1 MAERRMFAKS
11 VIDSD
16 LFLDMSMTAQALY
29 FHLAMRADDDGFVNN
44 PRKIQRMI
52 GASDD
57 DCRILIAKQ
66 FIIPFDSGIVVIRH
80 WRIHNYI
87 QKDRYKPTLYEQ
99 EKAQIA
105 VLPSGEYS
113 ESAPIPQEIENSTV
127 EGMSEARKKR
137 AEAKKESSLPYS
149 FEYKIRAAFVGQ
161 KCPIC
166 GKTMSYENNLTKP
179 TIQHNVPISMGGKH
193 EIDNISVICM
203 SCNTSIQ
210 NKTVT
215 PAYNTDLV
223 KTIWE
228 RIGNGPGMDTQVRL
242 GKDRIGKV
250 RLEGESK
257 AKRKRFTPPTLDEVA
272 AYCNERHNSISPAA
286 FVDYYEARGW
296 KYGTGKPMA
305 DWKAAIRTWE
315 RRDKAGS
322 QGAKQEK
329 TAAQAYHEIFAGM
342 TGGGVG

>member
-16 LFLDMSMTAQALY
+16 LFLDMPMTAQALY

-105 VLPSGEYS
+105 PDQSGAYV
-113 ESAPIPQEIENSTV
+113 STLDTECV
-127 EGMSEARKKR
+127 QDVST
-137 AEAKKESSLPYS
+137 L
-149 FEYKIRAAFVGQ
+149 
-161 KCPIC
+161 
-166 GKTMSYENNLTKP
+166 
-179 TIQHNVPISMGGKH
+179 
-193 EIDNISVICM
+193 
-203 SCNTSIQ
+203 
-210 NKTVT
+210 
-215 PAYNTDLV
+215 
-223 KTIWE
+223 
-228 RIGNGPGMDTQVRL
+228 DTQVRL
-242 GKDRIGKV
+242 GKDRVGKV
-250 RLEGESK
+250 RIEGESK

-272 AYCNERHNSISPAA
+272 EYCNERHNSISPSA

-296 KYGTGKPMA
+296 KYGTGRPMA
-305 DWKAAIRTWE
+305 DWKAAVRTWE
-315 RRDKAGS
+315 RRDKAGGQDGKRTRS
-322 QGAKQEK
+322 SAE
-329 TAAQAYHEIFAGM
+329 AYQAIFEEMGL
-342 TGGGVG
+342 T